1 MKKVILSAALALII
15 SFGMLATEYHVAKTG
30 SDQNDGSAASP
41 FLTINKA
48 AMILKPGDV
57 VTVHEGVYREW
68 VQPRNSGADTYSRI
82 TYQAAEGEEVWIKG
96 SEVVTGWKKDGKGE
110 LVFDDKKKPVMIDQK
125 VALDRTGVVRV
136 SLPAW
141 GRLVYRWE

>member
-1 MKKVILSAALALII
+1 MKKTILTAAMAFMASASIW
-15 SFGMLATEYHVAKTG
+15 ATEYHVAKTG

-68 VQPRNSGADTYSRI
+68 VQPRNSGADKYRRI
-82 TYQAAEGEEVWIKG
+82 TYQAAEGEDVWIKS
-96 SEVVTGWKKDGKGE
+96 SEVVTGWKKDGKGD
-110 LVFDDKKKPVMIDQK
+110 V
-125 VALDRTGVVRV
+125 
-136 SLPAW
+136 
-141 GRLVYRWE
+141 